1 VSKGPLTG
9 ISMSGLLDKASAVK
23 DAEIVET
30 VAEKAPPEPVK
41 EKISATSSEQTF
53 MDQASKIG
61 LGLGALG
68 FIGMWFLDNY
78 FLEDLTGPVPFG
90 LVALALLGGSFYMV
104 WDSLNRE
111 KTIVLVVAYLL
122 MTSVPYLAGLE
133 FGEDSIGIAELNIDE
148 TNNELTFVVRGSFSE
163 ATSTI
168 EVGGESVWSD
178 TQTLSADMVRFKAP
192 LSAVFQ
198 GNSQNN
204 ILATVLS
211 YTLTVES
218 NSGATETVE
227 ITPSLLNREV
237 THSGARITLITETTT
252 DSDSTSTSE
261 AGLQIETILGMF
273 SDSATAINNGDH
285 SMSNIKNYLPISSD
299 YTIQLKVMQDSSQK
313 WQSPVIE
320 VDGTSAQWVSE
331 VSGTQVGNSD
341 RWLAI
346 PGTGYDPNT
355 GTIEILERDDFFE
368 DDGCYTFQVIVTNEF
383 YDGSTAV
390 HTSSNSWE
398 LSWDDPGVDDS
409 MPTC

>member
-1 VSKGPLTG
+1 
-9 ISMSGLLDKASAVK
+9 MSGLLDKASAVK

-30 VAEKAPPEPVK
+30 VAEKAPEPIT
-41 EKISATSSEQTF
+41 EKVTVTSSEQPF
-53 MDQASKIG
+53 LDQASKIG
-61 LGLGALG
+61 LALGALG

-78 FLEDLTGPVPFG
+78 FLEDITGPVPFG

-133 FGEDSIGIAELNIDE
+133 LGEDSIGIAELNIDE
-148 TNNELTFVVRGSFSE
+148 SSNELTFVVRGSFSE

-168 EVGGESVWSD
+168 EVGGESVWSE
-178 TQTLSADMVRFKAP
+178 TQSLSADMVRFKAP
-192 LSAVFQ
+192 LAEVFQ

-204 ILATVLS
+204 KLATVLS
-211 YTLTVES
+211 YTLSVES
-218 NSGATETVE
+218 NSGTVETIE

-252 DSDSTSTSE
+252 DDQSTSTSE

-273 SDSATAINNGDH
+273 SDSATAVNNGDH
-285 SMSNIKNYLPISSD
+285 SMSDIQNYQPVSSD

-320 VDGTSAQWVSE
+320 VDGTSAQWDSQ
-331 VSGTQVGNSD
+331 VSGQQVGNAD

-355 GTIEILERDDFFE
+355 GTIEILERNDFFD

-390 HTSSNSWE
+390 HTSSSSWE
-398 LSWDDPGVDDS
+398 LSWEDPGVNDS